1 MAEHR
6 GAAAARN
13 HPPEQPIE
21 PAIDAF
27 ANPDHRGRA
36 QRLCLDAGRALALCG
51 VLVVATRPADDT
63 TLIVIACFVGFLLW
77 VLGACL
83 CLLALTPAAP
93 RAARAAA
100 ASASTV
106 LRCLSPL
113 MN

>member
-6 GAAAARN
+6 GAARN
-13 HPPEQPIE
+13 QQPE

-27 ANPDHRGRA
+27 ANPDHHRGRA
-36 QRLCLDAGRALALCG
+36 QQLCLDTGRSLALCG
-51 VLVVATRPADDT
+51 VLVVTRPALAPADDT
-63 TLIVIACFVGFLLW
+63 TLVACFIGFLLW
-77 VLGACL
+77 TIGVCL

-93 RAARAAA
+93 RAGAAA
-100 ASASTV
+100 VSTV